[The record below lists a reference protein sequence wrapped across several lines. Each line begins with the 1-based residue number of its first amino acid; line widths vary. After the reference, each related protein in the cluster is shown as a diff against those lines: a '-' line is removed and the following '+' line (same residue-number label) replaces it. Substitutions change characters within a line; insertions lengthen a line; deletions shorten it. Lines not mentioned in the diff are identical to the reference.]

1 MVLNIIL
8 RDNLNIRLSLDKMSE
23 IKRERG
29 FFHDKLYLPLTKL
42 RNSPAF
48 SLSPLKLL
56 VCDGGIGRGVRFGQS
71 CVHVDAISETNGAG
85 LKYNRIYTFTELFT
99 KGCGM
104 LMDYIT
110 MKGNCCGSDLRVLE
124 TLLSFVRCIEGILY
138 IWTLNINKILKIF
151 EVINIL
157 RDRLH
162 IYFINSTSGALE
174 IKGNCFLYILS
185 YLPN

>member
-1 MVLNIIL
+1 
-8 RDNLNIRLSLDKMSE
+8 
-23 IKRERG
+23 
-29 FFHDKLYLPLTKL
+29 
-42 RNSPAF
+42 
-48 SLSPLKLL
+48 
-56 VCDGGIGRGVRFGQS
+56 
-71 CVHVDAISETNGAG
+71 
-85 LKYNRIYTFTELFT
+85 
-99 KGCGM
+99 M

-138 IWTLNINKILKIF
+138 IWTLNIDKILKIF

-162 IYFINSTSGALE
+162 IYFINSTSGALQ

>member
-1 MVLNIIL
+1 MI
-8 RDNLNIRLSLDKMSE
+8 
-23 IKRERG
+23 
-29 FFHDKLYLPLTKL
+29 
-42 RNSPAF
+42 
-48 SLSPLKLL
+48 
-56 VCDGGIGRGVRFGQS
+56 
-71 CVHVDAISETNGAG
+71 
-85 LKYNRIYTFTELFT
+85 
-99 KGCGM
+99 
-104 LMDYIT
+104 
-110 MKGNCCGSDLRVLE
+110 GNCCGSDLCVLE

-138 IWTLNINKILKIF
+138 IWTLNIDKILKIF